1 MLEQHKDYIDK
12 MIFGDEINETL
23 PAIARTLDQIVS
35 KKKPIF
41 DENGLS
47 YDKEFLEE
55 ISYAILTLP
64 VDIMSHFVNREIK
77 MLVDNDQLIIEDF
90 TTSEIINAENIIKE
104 LDDKTIDATA
114 IGNIAYVYE
123 NTKDETT
130 KKIAKQWITAYA
142 EQVLIKFS
150 KPN

>member
-23 PAIARTLDQIVS
+23 PAIARTLDQIVLQ
-35 KKKPIF
+35 KKPIF
-41 DENGLS
+41 DEDGLS
-47 YDKEFLEE
+47 YDKEFLDE
-55 ISYAILTLP
+55 ISYRILTLP
-64 VDIMSHFVNREIK
+64 TDIMSHFVNRETK
-77 MLVDNDQLIIEDF
+77 MLVDNDQLIIEDLK
-90 TTSEIINAENIIKE
+90 EDVINAENIIKE
-104 LDDKTIDATA
+104 LDDKTIDATS

-130 KKIAKQWITAYA
+130 KKIAQQWITAYA

-150 KPN
+150 KSN

>member
-35 KKKPIF
+35 QKKPIF
-41 DENGLS
+41 DEDGLS
-47 YDKEFLEE
+47 YDKVFLEE
-55 ISYAILTLP
+55 ISYGILTLP
-64 VDIMSHFVNREIK
+64 TDIMSHFVNREIK
-77 MLVDNDQLIIEDF
+77 MLVDNDQLTIEDLK
-90 TTSEIINAENIIKE
+90 EDVINAENIIKE

-123 NTKDETT
+123 NTKDERT
-130 KKIAKQWITAYA
+130 KQIAKQWITAYA

>member
-35 KKKPIF
+35 QKKPIF

-55 ISYAILTLP
+55 ISYGILTLP
-64 VDIMSHFVNREIK
+64 TDMMSHFVNREIK
-77 MLVDNDQLIIEDF
+77 MLVDNDQLTIEDLK
-90 TTSEIINAENIIKE
+90 EDVINAENIIKE
-104 LDDKTIDATA
+104 LDDKNIDATA

-123 NTKDETT
+123 NTKDERT
-130 KKIAKQWITAYA
+130 KQIAKQWITAYA

>member
-35 KKKPIF
+35 QKKPIF

-55 ISYAILTLP
+55 ISYGILTLP
-64 VDIMSHFVNREIK
+64 TDMMSHFVNREIK
-77 MLVDNDQLIIEDF
+77 MLVDNDQLTIEDLK
-90 TTSEIINAENIIKE
+90 EDVINAENIIKE

-123 NTKDETT
+123 NTKDERT
-130 KKIAKQWITAYA
+130 KQIAKQWITAYA

>member
-1 MLEQHKDYIDK
+1 MLEQHKDYFDK
-12 MIFGDEINETL
+12 MIFGYEINETL

-55 ISYAILTLP
+55 ISYGILTLP
-64 VDIMSHFVNREIK
+64 TDMMSHFVNREIK
-77 MLVDNDQLIIEDF
+77 MLVDNDQLIIEDLK
-90 TTSEIINAENIIKE
+90 EGVINAENIIKE

>member
-35 KKKPIF
+35 QKKPIF
-41 DENGLS
+41 DEDGLS

-55 ISYAILTLP
+55 ISYGILTLP
-64 VDIMSHFVNREIK
+64 TDMMSHFVNREIK
-77 MLVDNDQLIIEDF
+77 MLVDNDQLTIEDLK
-90 TTSEIINAENIIKE
+90 EDVINAESIIKE

-123 NTKDETT
+123 NTKDERT
-130 KKIAKQWITAYA
+130 KQIAKQWITAYA

>member
-35 KKKPIF
+35 QKKPIF
-41 DENGLS
+41 DEDGLS

-55 ISYAILTLP
+55 ISYGILTLP
-64 VDIMSHFVNREIK
+64 TDMMSHFVNREIK
-77 MLVDNDQLIIEDF
+77 MLVDNDQLIIEDLK
-90 TTSEIINAENIIKE
+90 EDVINAENIIKE

-123 NTKDETT
+123 NTKNETT

>member
-1 MLEQHKDYIDK
+1 MLEQHKDYIEK

-23 PAIARTLDQIVS
+23 PAIARTLDQIIS

-64 VDIMSHFVNREIK
+64 TDIMAHFVDRQTK
-77 MLVDNDQLIIEDF
+77 MLVDNDQLIMDEDL
-90 TTSEIINAENIIKE
+90 SEDVINAESIVKE
-104 LDDKTIDATA
+104 LDNNIIDATA

-123 NTKDETT
+123 NSKDEKTRE
-130 KKIAKQWITAYA
+130 IAKQWITAYA
-142 EQVLIKFS
+142 EQVIIKFS